1 MPLRILGTTNDSE
14 FAGLRALGYSGA
26 VNDMQL
32 QYLIANGFTGALSD
46 MLYDFTLIPPFSLS
60 ISLSSIAEDSP
71 AGTSIGTLSS
81 SGGTGPY
88 TYAIDTDADAKFAIG
103 GAGSDELVIRTGA
116 SLDYETAT
124 SHSVTIEITDTG
136 DSNETYLRTL
146 TIYVTN
152 VIEAPVFTTS
162 PALSPVSVLAGDTV
176 TVTVAVATGGTA
188 TTALLANGVDVTG
201 DIVAGDYTTPSG
213 QDTSLTLYAVASNSD
228 GVTEEYAYA
237 EAYALPADTGNDL
250 DYDID
255 PLTVPVNSA
264 VPTISGTEQVGEDLT
279 TTNGTWSP
287 AASSYAYQWQ
297 VSNDGSTGWTNI
309 SGATASTFT
318 LTASEE
324 SKYVR
329 SGVAGVNAAG
339 TGTMVYSAASG
350 AIAAASGGISA
361 PVLLGTFATTA
372 NGTDF
377 ETTSFTTT
385 DTSVLYVEVT
395 TTNNDSTTVV
405 MGYTDI
411 TIGASGRGYGTGT
424 AISTTPKRS
433 DFSARNNIQVFELL
447 APAAATGQ
455 TVQVRLANTSRDTVI
470 RVWKVEGANRTAQGG
485 ATAESS
491 LSGNQASS
499 PISITTVSAGSIVFY
514 AGYRN
519 YNAEAIT
526 ITGATELDQRTS
538 GGTTSSSDHHAW
550 AAWEDAPT
558 AGTYGMTASWTSSLG
573 QAAVAIEVEAA

>member
-32 QYLIANGFTGALSD
+32 QYLIANGFTGSLSD

-60 ISLSSIAEDSP
+60 ISLSSIAEDASP
-71 AGTSIGTLSS
+71 GDSIGTLSA
-81 SGGTGPY
+81 SGGVGPY
-88 TYAIDTDADAKFAIG
+88 TYAIDTDTDAKFAIG
-103 GAGSDELVIRTGA
+103 GTGSDELVIRTGA

-287 AASSYAYQWQ
+287 AASSYTYQWQ

-350 AIAAASGGISA
+350 AIAAASGGSITSLGKLAVKDDTGAFDYSIDLTSLGLQDGDLVILYTGAPRNSNIDVGINTASSSGWTEETEQYADDTRDANGVLCYKFMGSTPDTSVSVLSTGTAAYPGVTAVRAFRGVDPTVFDGSPVYLSSTNTGNPFIDNITPTAAGSVQVNFCIGTDTTSVEVVTAPPSGWSDLIALGADGNSTPASQIASA
-361 PVLLGTFATTA
+361 IKTDWTSGTVSGGAYTGASTTA
-372 NGTDF
+372 NESRVG
-377 ETTSFTTT
+377 
-385 DTSVLYVEVT
+385 VT
-395 TTNNDSTTVV
+395 LSL
-405 MGYTDI
+405 
-411 TIGASGRGYGTGT
+411 
-424 AISTTPKRS
+424 K
-433 DFSARNNIQVFELL
+433 
-447 APAAATGQ
+447 PA
-455 TVQVRLANTSRDTVI
+455 
-470 RVWKVEGANRTAQGG
+470 
-485 ATAESS
+485 
-491 LSGNQASS
+491 
-499 PISITTVSAGSIVFY
+499 
-514 AGYRN
+514 
-519 YNAEAIT
+519 
-526 ITGATELDQRTS
+526 
-538 GGTTSSSDHHAW
+538 
-550 AAWEDAPT
+550 
-558 AGTYGMTASWTSSLG
+558 
-573 QAAVAIEVEAA
+573 